1 MRISTTNPIHAS
13 SSYASSMTPQGQPPL
28 SSLKQPSPVAALLS
42 PATIRKAMVVGYMLV
57 AVYTCFV
64 GTFLAVFVPQRCD
77 TAVPSRGGNTTVLST
92 ECTFA
97 QNVYLGLDPYN
108 VAALLLNLATFLA
121 LLLGFIVEFRRE
133 RWIIN
138 NLELDPAL
146 PENNL
151 NTELCLTTAD
161 DAPGT
166 NGWPADGPGGPNHQ
180 HKLELR
186 RTLYEYNKHYKKL
199 YEWIAGLTVANVVV
213 SGVLVFYFWFQD
225 VRLPGRASPPPPSP
239 RFPSPPRPIS
249 HV

>member
-1 MRISTTNPIHAS
+1 MRISTTNPLHANT
-13 SSYASSMTPQGQPPL
+13 YASSMTPQAPPL
-28 SSLKQPSPVAALLS
+28 SSLKPEPSPVAALLS
-42 PATIRKAMVVGYMLV
+42 PATIRKAMVAGYMLI
-57 AVYTCFV
+57 ALYTCFV
-64 GTFLAVFVPQRCD
+64 GTFLAVFVPQLC
-77 TAVPSRGGNTTVLST
+77 GNA
-92 ECTFA
+92 ECTFE
-97 QNVYLGLDPYN
+97 QNVYVDLSPYN

-138 NLELDPAL
+138 NLDVDPAL

-166 NGWPADGPGGPNHQ
+166 NGWPADGLGGPNHQ

-213 SGVLVFYFWFQD
+213 SGVLVFYYYFKD
-225 VRLPGRASPPPPSP
+225 VRLRARLP
-239 RFPSPPRPIS
+239 PPRPPS
-249 HV
+249 SSRAPYFAHYQHPSPWPSTAP